1 MAQTKRKIEASTI
14 DEVYKEISRLQRL
27 HGRDRVSVDPKD
39 LYGFLRRESFLSES
53 GAVQHRTIWSVNI
66 SIS

>member
-1 MAQTKRKIEASTI
+1 MAQINRKIEASTI

-27 HGRDRVSVDPKD
+27 HGRDSVSVYPKD

-53 GAVQHRTIWSVNI
+53 GAVQHRAIWCVNI